1 MIARLRKRELKEI
14 AAQRIEKLMDSAV
27 GYARKDFEIAKR
39 HAEIARKIA
48 LRLNIRLP
56 YKYKMHFCHGCKRF
70 IIPGVNCRVRIKGK
84 ALRLTCLECGHVY
97 RRILRAK

>member
-1 MIARLRKRELKEI
+1 MRKRELREI
-14 AAQRIEKLMDSAV
+14 AVQRIEKLMSSAV
-27 GYARKDFEIAKR
+27 NYARKDLEIAKR

-56 YKYKMHFCHGCKRF
+56 YKYKVHFCHGCKSF
-70 IIPGVNCRVRIKGK
+70 IVPGINCRVRIRGK
-84 ALRLTCLECGHVY
+84 VLRLTCLECGHVY